1 MNVDFDDGET
11 ALVPLDKPPSADE
24 TPGSWTFRDGAL
36 GLFVVYFGF
45 AIEQVVLS
53 ARPFGDGSTSPKGT
67 RPWFFVNLGGREGI
81 AAEQEV
87 LYESNLS
94 SMLRRTKR
102 REEKEPPTGA
112 CGHHAIA
119 TQALKSGKSSTSGQR
134 PLHPVATMVQYR
146 SRLVTAAREH
156 AGTIAEA
163 IVAQSWENRSK
174 EQDEIGVIDIPDSDE
189 GAGSGEIDIPD
200 SDDGAGSGEMTTRKR
215 ALIDHFTTS
224 VSKFSLFLC
233 WPRLTGLSAEA
244 KFGTEATL
252 KLVADFAGVPY
263 KSSTVVAAWKQQYAR
278 TAYTKAVLSYGA
290 GISGASDGKISGREP
305 MARSDENGLPLWF
318 DDMTAR
324 IWSVELRVSIYTV
337 TRGSFDVVM
346 FTADGRASHVSLATM
361 SPSEGDV
368 VLLYNGTDHY
378 DSLVYEYR
386 RG

>member
-1 MNVDFDDGET
+1 MV
-11 ALVPLDKPPSADE
+11 
-24 TPGSWTFRDGAL
+24 
-36 GLFVVYFGF
+36 
-45 AIEQVVLS
+45 EQH
-53 ARPFGDGSTSPKGT
+53 
-67 RPWFFVNLGGREGI
+67 
-81 AAEQEV
+81 EV
-87 LYESNLS
+87 
-94 SMLRRTKR
+94 
-102 REEKEPPTGA
+102 
-112 CGHHAIA
+112 
-119 TQALKSGKSSTSGQR
+119 
-134 PLHPVATMVQYR
+134 
-146 SRLVTAAREH
+146 
-156 AGTIAEA
+156 
-163 IVAQSWENRSK
+163 
-174 EQDEIGVIDIPDSDE
+174 IGVTLEDLNFMPRTV
-189 GAGSGEIDIPD
+189 D

-224 VSKFSLFLC
+224 VSEFSLFLC

-337 TRGSFDVVM
+337 TRGSFDVM

-378 DSLVYEYR
+378 GSLVYEGGRPR
-386 RG
+386 RRRLRRKRVLSSSSSEGDM